1 MSVITVLDKSVSE
14 LIAAGEVIE
23 KPASVI
29 KELVENSIDAGASR
43 ITVEIKNGG
52 TTFMRIADDGCGMS
66 ADDVPKAFLRHATS
80 KVREKIDLENIH
92 TLGFRGEALAS
103 VSAVS
108 RVTVLTKRP
117 EDELGSQYEIA
128 GGEGSPV
135 EECGCPDGTTL
146 IIKDLF
152 FNVPARKK
160 FMKKD
165 VAEGNAISQIIQK
178 IAISHPEIAFKFIR
192 DNKLDFHS
200 DGTGELIEAIHAVY
214 GKDFARDLI
223 AVEHAQDGISVRG
236 YVVKPLYAKNNRSF
250 QNFFVNGRYVKSKS
264 CSVALESA
272 YENLLMTGKFPAC
285 VLMLDMPADSLDVNI
300 HPSKAEVRFSEEK
313 KVIDA
318 IYFAVKNAFLN
329 NHLIYEFQTH
339 KADWYGGAP
348 QQEYEQKPLIPPAEP
363 VRPAVPER
371 TPFQPLNQQDMPFQ
385 LDVPQPSGYM
395 ESEPEDS
402 KPNYHIREALPKT
415 LTVPDS
421 FIDIEPEL
429 EDDEPEETVPVPEPE
444 LPAPAQEYHDPVFP
458 PEQELFQ
465 EIHVIG
471 ELFANYITAQSGD
484 QMIIIDKHAAH
495 ERIIFEQLRRENCQQ
510 YQQRLLAP
518 CKVLLTLEEF
528 SVMEENPE
536 LLTRLGFE
544 FDFSEKPCLTA
555 NAAPYF
561 FAEMNLEEII
571 QELAHNLY
579 LGKVNPQSHALD
591 DTLHELAC
599 KSAIRAN
606 DKNTLQELQAL
617 AERVCR
623 DENIRHCPHGRPVM
637 FVLSK
642 YQLEKQFKR
651 RL

>member
-52 TTFMRIADDGCGMS
+52 TTFMRIVDDGCGMS
-66 ADDVPKAFLRHATS
+66 AEDVPKAFLRHATS

-108 RVTVLTKRP
+108 RVTVLTKRH

-128 GGEGSPV
+128 GGEDAPV
-135 EECGCPDGTTL
+135 EECGCPDGTTF
-146 IIKDLF
+146 IIRDLF

-223 AVEHAQDGISVRG
+223 PVEYQENDISVKG
-236 YVVKPLYAKNNRSF
+236 YVIRPLFAKNNRSF

-264 CSVALESA
+264 CATALESG
-272 YENLLMTGKFPAC
+272 YDNLLMTGKFPAC
-285 VLMLDMPADSLDVNI
+285 VLMLDMPVDSLDVNI

-318 IYFAVKNAFLN
+318 IYFAVKNAFLQ
-329 NHLIYEFQTH
+329 NHLIYDFQTK
-339 KADWYGGAP
+339 KADWYGGAV
-348 QQEYEQKPLIPPAEP
+348 QQEYTQRPLLS
-363 VRPAVPER
+363 VPEEKNEI
-371 TPFQPLNQQDMPFQ
+371 PVVKPVFEPLNQEDMPFRFEA
-385 LDVPQPSGYM
+385 PQTSDYLQK
-395 ESEPEDS
+395 EPEEV
-402 KPNYHIREALPKT
+402 KEPLPKSV
-415 LTVPDS
+415 TVPDS
-421 FIDIEPEL
+421 YIDIEPEE
-429 EDDEPEETVPVPEPE
+429 EDFETEEINTPSVSEPVQPEESYQDPE
-444 LPAPAQEYHDPVFP
+444 FP
-458 PEQELFQ
+458 PEREMFQ
-465 EIHVIG
+465 NIQVIG
-471 ELFANYITAQSGD
+471 ELFANYIVAQAGEN
-484 QMIIIDKHAAH
+484 MILIDKHAAH
-495 ERIIFEQLRRENCQQ
+495 ERVIFEQLRHDNCQQ
-510 YQQRLLAP
+510 YQQQLLEP

-528 SVMEENPE
+528 SAMEENPE
-536 LLTRLGFE
+536 LLDRLGFQ
-544 FDFSEKPCLTA
+544 FDFSEKPYLKA
-555 NAAPYF
+555 LAAPIF
-561 FAEMNLEEII
+561 FTEMNLEEII
-571 QELAHNLY
+571 QEIAHNLY

-606 DKNTLQELQAL
+606 DKNSIQELQAL
-617 AERVCR
+617 AERVCQ